1 MGARVGLTPDPAGQD
16 QGLARVQAS
25 RGVVAAVLRHHHP
38 DPINPVP
45 PTGKYFHISSINFCS
60 VALT

>member
-25 RGVVAAVLRHHHP
+25 QGAVAAVLRHHHP
-38 DPINPVP
+38 HPINPVP
-45 PTGKYFHISSINFCS
+45 PTAIMGVCE
-60 VALT
+60 VG